1 MEQDLFQEHG
11 IDPSQDLQ
19 QSNPMEMGQQEAISP
34 QQEVAPQD
42 NSADS
47 MDLFAAHGIEAPQAP
62 IDKMEAVRNKLLENI
77 LRPAARTVRT
87 GLSGLASIADPINM
101 ALQLPLASEQTKQLF
116 DKATG
121 GFAAPRNT
129 AEQLVDSAGELFT
142 GGGAIGKGA
151 ILAAKG
157 GGKIAQAA
165 GRMLG
170 VETGQQTASL
180 AGASTAMPVAQAGTQ
195 QGLDVLNVAPD
206 SKLRDVANVGVG
218 LVSGVAGGI
227 GGAKAANIPVSLKN
241 WRIKSTLPEA
251 QTNLLG
257 RAKVAN
263 QTIKD
268 LETKGISPQEI
279 DFELKGDGGIG
290 LDPIDVSK
298 SNLSNIQDL
307 AQIAASRKI
316 LQNSF
321 DIREQR
327 IIKEQNNILRGVTP
341 DENALPQ
348 LTQEYLNSLK
358 DKMQKNAKPLY
369 DRAFSVVEQ
378 PATTEILPLPKKQ
391 ELLQQAKGGNKIS
404 DEGMDAIFNQ
414 YKEARKTINQAKPK
428 SLTQFIKENGG
439 IYDAG
444 GDLKSMGLNEKV
456 GFLRKDPYFTRT
468 TAEGKQQIRVMPD
481 DVAQRAWESGYFP
494 EAQERPTVNN
504 LLDALNEERVGNLK
518 YSEKDANIVQAREQA
533 KYAIDQMENYGIDI
547 EKYKQAKGMKEE
559 LKSPSEIIPLNSK
572 FINSEGDEIVLQNV
586 LSRPDIKQALVKSRQ
601 AAINAEGTSAS
612 KFFRKATNDMSD
624 NHPVVLHNLQSY
636 LRRNSGNLDKLI
648 IDADEASL
656 MAKRSD
662 ILQFLDDNLVG
673 YKDARNTY
681 SADLEELMKAQK
693 GTKGIIANLQSD
705 KGADAMNKLYRLSP
719 TEISK
724 VKSQLIAISPEKY
737 SSAVKSFVDQ
747 KISTLREN
755 QTLASL
761 VKNPQEAAKLKA
773 MFPSAKT
780 YDGFSKALT
789 YIEKTKPVQDI
800 LKRALDQDIKS
811 APLTESI
818 AQGESMLGKGIKA
831 VPRAAGRMF
840 IDPLSNKISSQIM
853 LQEGITG
860 RSVKSVDIKQAETMA
875 NYAFTDEGRQLFQ
888 QLAKTTKKTDVD
900 NLMTQIYLQSGF
912 LTTLTNSKGGSGDLS
927 LISDANAKE
936 LNMSEDEIRSQLSSQ
951 REKEPV
957 LMDGINIDEESKKIK
972 QRFYRD

>member
-206 SKLRDVANVGVG
+206 SKLRDVANIGVG
-218 LVSGVAGGI
+218 LGAGVLGSVT
-227 GGAKAANIPVSLKN
+227 GAKAANIPVSLKN

-298 SNLSNIQDL
+298 SNISNIQDL

-321 DIREQR
+321 DVREQR
-327 IIKEQNNILRGVTP
+327 IIKEQNNILKGVDA
-341 DENALPQ
+341 DETTLVNLS
-348 LTQEYLNSLK
+348 QEYKKNLLNKRRIASR
-358 DKMQKNAKPLY
+358 PLY
-369 DRAFSVVEQ
+369 ESGLSKGIQVPMESIIAENINPEIQGILQTKSNNLTLQDLLRSPVIQESINSARNKSYKFSNTPAMDIYGNIHQKTKPIYETKTTSKDVVQNPIVSREQ
-378 PATTEILPLPKKQ
+378 GFYQPVAKDVRLGAAATNIIPEFNTKTQIKTPAQFKVPDNDVRVLNAVDSILYDKIG
-391 ELLQQAKGGNKIS
+391 ELGATGYTKEQTALKLVRDGIHKIL
-404 DEGMDAIFNQ
+404 DDASPEL
-414 YKEARKTINQAKPK
+414 KEARQIWSRDTQNILSQDKTVV
-428 SLTQFIKENGG
+428 
-439 IYDAG
+439 
-444 GDLKSMGLNEKV
+444 GLISR
-456 GFLRKDPYFTRT
+456 LAAD
-468 TAEGKQQIRVMPD
+468 
-481 DVAQRAWESGYFP
+481 
-494 EAQERPTVNN
+494 
-504 LLDALNEERVGNLK
+504 K
-518 YSEKDANIVQAREQA
+518 Y
-533 KYAIDQMENYGIDI
+533 
-547 EKYKQAKGMKEE
+547 
-559 LKSPSEIIPLNSK
+559 
-572 FINSEGDEIVLQNV
+572 
-586 LSRPDIKQALVKSRQ
+586 
-601 AAINAEGTSAS
+601 
-612 KFFRKATNDMSD
+612 
-624 NHPVVLHNLQSY
+624 
-636 LRRNSGNLDKLI
+636 
-648 IDADEASL
+648 DEA
-656 MAKRSD
+656 A
-662 ILQFLDDNLVG
+662 
-673 YKDARNTY
+673 
-681 SADLEELMKAQK
+681 
-693 GTKGIIANLQSD
+693 TKLS
-705 KGADAMNKLYRLSP
+705 RLSP
-719 TEISK
+719 IEISK
-724 VKSQLIAISPEKY
+724 AKVKLMSVDANKY
-737 SSAVKSFVDQ
+737 SQAVKSFTDK
-747 KISTLREN
+747 KIATLKEGD
-755 QTLASL
+755 TI
-761 VKNPQEAAKLKA
+761 VKMLGTDLERARMRA
-773 MFPSAKT
+773 MFPNSKT
-780 YDGFSKALT
+780 FDGFEKALT
-789 YIEKTKPVQDI
+789 YIEKTKPVQDA

-811 APLTESI
+811 APLSESI

-888 QLAKTTKKTDVD
+888 QLAKTTKKADVD

>member
-1 MEQDLFQEHG
+1 MNPWEEYQQPAEPQ
-11 IDPSQDLQ
+11 ISQKQ
-19 QSNPMEMGQQEAISP
+19 QVLP
-34 QQEVAPQD
+34 QTDAQNVSVPQD
-42 NSADS
+42 QNAPWLEYGSQES
-47 MDLFAAHGIEAPQAP
+47 QPQATQDTP
-62 IDKMEAVRNKLLENI
+62 PAPVDKMEAVRNKLLENL
-77 LRPAARTVRT
+77 LRPAARVTRT
-87 GLSGLASIADPINM
+87 GLSGIASIADPVNM
-101 ALQLPLASEQTKQLF
+101 ALGVPLASDQIKLLF

-129 AEQLVDSAGELFT
+129 TEQLVDTAGELFT
-142 GGGAIGKGA
+142 GGGIFGKGA
-151 ILAAKG
+151 TLAAKG

-165 GRMLG
+165 GKAFG
-170 VETGQQTASL
+170 VETGQQAAGL
-180 AGASTAMPVAQAGTQ
+180 AVASTAMPVAQAATQ
-195 QGLDVLNVAPD
+195 QGLDVLNVASD
-206 SKLRDVANVGVG
+206 SKLRDVANIGVG
-218 LVSGVAGGI
+218 LGAGVLGGVAGT
-227 GGAKAANIPVSLKN
+227 KAANIPVNLKN

-251 QTNLLG
+251 QTNLFG

-279 DFELKGDGGIG
+279 DAELKGDAGIG

-298 SNLSNIQDL
+298 SNISNIQDL

-321 DIREQR
+321 DVREQR
-327 IIKEQNNILRGVTP
+327 IIKAQNSVLQGITP
-341 DENALPQ
+341 DENALGQ
-348 LTQEYLNSLK
+348 ISNQYLEGLK
-358 DKMQKNAKPLY
+358 NKMQTTAKPMY
-369 DRAFSVVEQ
+369 DKAFSIVEQ
-378 PATTEILPLPKKQ
+378 AIIDEKLPLSKRQ
-391 ELLQQAKGGNKIS
+391 ELLQQAKG
-404 DEGMDAIFNQ
+404 F
-414 YKEARKTINQAKPK
+414 
-428 SLTQFIKENGG
+428 
-439 IYDAG
+439 
-444 GDLKSMGLNEKV
+444 
-456 GFLRKDPYFTRT
+456 
-468 TAEGKQQIRVMPD
+468 
-481 DVAQRAWESGYFP
+481 
-494 EAQERPTVNN
+494 
-504 LLDALNEERVGNLK
+504 
-518 YSEKDANIVQAREQA
+518 
-533 KYAIDQMENYGIDI
+533 
-547 EKYKQAKGMKEE
+547 KEE
-559 LKSPSEIIPLNSK
+559 LRSPSEIIPLNSK

-586 LSRPDIKQALVKSRQ
+586 LSRPDIKQALTKSRQ

-612 KFFRKATNDMSD
+612 KFFRKATNSMPD

-662 ILQFLDDNLVG
+662 ILQFLDDGLPG

-773 MFPSAKT
+773 MFPSSKT
-780 YDGFSKALT
+780 YEGFSKALT
-789 YIEKTKPVQDI
+789 YIEKTKPVQDA

-818 AQGESMLGKGIKA
+818 AQGENILGKGIKA
-831 VPRAAGRMF
+831 VPRAAGRVF
-840 IDPLSNKISSQIM
+840 IDPLSKKISSNLM

-860 RSVKSVDIKQAETMA
+860 RSVKSVDVKQAETMVK
-875 NYAFTDEGRQLFQ
+875 YAFTDEGRQLFQ
-888 QLAKTTKKTDVD
+888 QLAKTTKKVDVD

-912 LTTLTNSKGGSGDLS
+912 LTTLTNSKGGSGNLS
-927 LISDANAKE
+927 LISDANAE
-936 LNMSEDEIRSQLSSQ
+936 EPNMSEEQIRRQLIQ
-951 REKEPV
+951 QHQQYPV
-957 LMDGINIDEESKKIK
+957 LSDVQQINPQEINAQAKQIK
-972 QRFYRD
+972 QRYYKD